1 MHTIVEVFDFVNL
14 QNNIVATL
22 TFGAQRTV
30 FLYEPGQEDSMEGVV
45 SLLKEKRPSLSVQ
58 KVLVPAT
65 NAKQAVEET
74 LARIHAQQVE
84 TLVETNGGNPIISN
98 YARVFC
104 RDNNMPC
111 IMLDMA
117 GRQIIPVE
125 HAAALEGPFQVSE
138 LTFADILRLQGRT
151 YNRNMHMLAEEEYFD
166 RILWMS
172 EYAFTHQDD
181 FSFFYN
187 FVHHKS
193 NGTLSE
199 PELTVVLEK
208 SRDVSQRIIH
218 MFELFEDK
226 GFLQDFRIN
235 DQSITF
241 TCAAPFVKE
250 MLAVKGSWLEMY
262 VYILAKRSG
271 LFHEVYQ
278 SVMIGWDLDKRPRFQ
293 VENEIDV
300 VLMKQGIPIFI
311 SCKMGNPKPDALN
324 EIYALADSFGGY
336 GAVAAL
342 ATSADVR
349 SRNTAFYNRAKEMGV
364 RLMDLSCLNRE
375 AIMQFFK
382 GI

>member
-1 MHTIVEVFDFVNL
+1 MHTIVEVFDFINL

-22 TFGAQRTV
+22 TFDAKQTV
-30 FLYEPGQEDSMEGVV
+30 FLYEPGQEDGIEGVV
-45 SLLKEKRPSLSVQ
+45 SLLKEKRPDLSVQ
-58 KVLVPAT
+58 KVLIQAK
-65 NAKQAVEET
+65 NAKQTVEET
-74 LARIHAQQVE
+74 LDGLCAKQVE
-84 TLVETNGGNPIISN
+84 VLVEINGGNPIISN

-104 RDNNMPC
+104 REHNMPC
-111 IMLDMA
+111 IILDMA
-117 GRQIIPVE
+117 CRQIIPVE
-125 HAAALEGPFQVSE
+125 HADDLEGPFQMSE
-138 LTFADILRLQGRT
+138 LTFADILRIQGRT
-151 YNRNMHMLAEEEYFD
+151 YNRNMHMPADEEYYD
-166 RILWMS
+166 RILWIG
-172 EYAFTHQDD
+172 EYAFTHQED

-193 NGTLSE
+193 NGALGE
-199 PELTVVLEK
+199 PELTVVLDK
-208 SRDVSQRIIH
+208 SGEISKRIVH
-218 MFELFEDK
+218 VFELLEEK
-226 GFLQDFRIN
+226 ALIQDFTIN
-235 DQSITF
+235 DRNITF

-271 LFHEVYQ
+271 LFSEVYQ
-278 SVMIGWDLDKRPRFQ
+278 SVMIGWDLDKRPRFY

-300 VLMKQGIPIFI
+300 VLMKHGIPIFV

-349 SRNTAFYNRAKEMGV
+349 NRNTTFYNRAREMGV
-364 RLMDLSCLNRE
+364 RLMDLQCLNRE
-375 AIMQFFK
+375 AIMQFFE